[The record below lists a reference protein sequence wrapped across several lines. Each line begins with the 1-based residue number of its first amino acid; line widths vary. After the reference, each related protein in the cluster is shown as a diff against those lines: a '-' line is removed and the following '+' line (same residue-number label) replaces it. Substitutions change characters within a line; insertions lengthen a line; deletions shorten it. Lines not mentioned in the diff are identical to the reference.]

1 MKKKSGL
8 ALLEFGKESHTAIGN
23 LGHIVKAEEHNYL

>member
-8 ALLEFGKESHTAIGN
+8 ALLEFGNESHTEIGN
-23 LGHIVKAEEHNYL
+23 LEHFVKAEEHNYL